1 MDIENLDEY
10 IQMFYEESVEV
21 KSKGAQ
27 SILYLCLSNENM
39 EIMLEHETLF
49 GTVSRTLRDDY
60 KKSVELTLYL
70 LNIFQA
76 YSNFTQFHEFLIT
89 VSLLHPY
96 ILNSLPQIF
105 RTKSATQPLKLLN
118 MKSKDTSSE

>member
-1 MDIENLDEY
+1 
-10 IQMFYEESVEV
+10 
-21 KSKGAQ
+21 
-27 SILYLCLSNENM
+27 M

-89 VSLLHPY
+89 NQIGDTTIRIIEHEIKRY
-96 ILNSLPQIF
+96 IVRIKEFKN
-105 RTKSATQPLKLLN
+105 KSENVKNL
-118 MKSKDTSSE
+118 MGSE